1 MVRGLL
7 FLFGVWLLFTVFVT
21 VFAASA
27 NKNEVRNLPKWLWL
41 LICASVPFIGGLLY
55 LVLGRPL
62 GGPKQRFRKTKSVA
76 PDDDP
81 AFLRDLADQL
91 DARDDKAPNQS
102 KAEEAKGSDE
112 EPDENPEPDSG
123 SKPEPKDKS

>member
-7 FLFGVWLLFTVFVT
+7 FLFGAWLLFTVFVT

-27 NKNEVRNLPKWLWL
+27 NKNEVRSLPKWVWI
-41 LICASVPFIGGLLY
+41 LICLFVPIIGGLLY

-62 GGPKQRFRKTKSVA
+62 GKPKPRFGRTKVVA

-81 AFLRDLADQL
+81 QFLRDLSEKL
-91 DARDDKAPNQS
+91 DAK
-102 KAEEAKGSDE
+102 E
-112 EPDENPEPDSG
+112 
-123 SKPEPKDKS
+123 EPKDSKEQGEENDEGTHPESKDKP